1 MAAGH
6 VTHVQRAG
14 KGTRT
19 AGLARRPAKRAATAK
34 QETASGDT
42 FAEVAARLAEERTPA
57 ERARALVA
65 YAADLPPFEARS
77 PANRV
82 MGCAA
87 DTWVDVA
94 LRGDGTVDVRG
105 DSASVLT
112 RGAIGAL
119 AAACKG
125 LSPEGVLAIEETDVV
140 RLALN
145 ASAAQPAAGGA
156 LRRRDNATAYAL
168 WAAVRG
174 RARRL
179 ADGNEGGAPPPFPSL
194 VVSHDGT
201 VTPNG
206 TFAEQQARFLS
217 PSDADAK
224 RLADRLAKLKV
235 GVVAHFYM
243 DPQVQGLLIRASRFY
258 PHIFI
263 SDSLV
268 MAGRAVEMAR
278 AGGCRSVFVLGVDF
292 MSENVAAMLD
302 ENGMG
307 DVRVFRMDEAPIGC
321 TLADAADSDAYRTY
335 LAEPGSRR
343 GEEPAAHVV
352 YINTSLRAKA
362 KSDLLVP
369 TVTCTSSNVVRTVL
383 QAFLQLPEGAHVYY
397 GPDAYM
403 GANVTELLTS
413 LAELGDDAV
422 AAVHEGHTAASVAAC
437 LPRFH
442 YFEDGVC
449 MVHEAFGSDVADVV
463 AAEYADAYVTAHLE
477 VPGEMFRLA
486 LRRSRTG
493 FGAVGSTQT
502 ILNFINDKVDAA
514 VAAIKAQTSEED
526 GPLTAE
532 RIRVVLGT
540 EVGMLT
546 SIVESVRDKLAA
558 SGPVAAGI
566 EVEIIMPVSSESVT
580 PAEDAGASAT
590 LGGAVVL
597 PGPAA
602 GEGCSLEGGCA
613 ACPYMKM
620 NTLAAMDRTLD
631 LLEEEQASG
640 AGAGAATAH
649 LTAQQPE
656 AYAEALDGSA
666 ESVAARGCRPIVRM
680 QSFQANGVFPDE
692 FVAEVRR

>member
-1 MAAGH
+1 
-6 VTHVQRAG
+6 
-14 KGTRT
+14 
-19 AGLARRPAKRAATAK
+19 
-34 QETASGDT
+34 
-42 FAEVAARLAEERTPA
+42 
-57 ERARALVA
+57 
-65 YAADLPPFEARS
+65 
-77 PANRV
+77 
-82 MGCAA
+82 
-87 DTWVDVA
+87 
-94 LRGDGTVDVRG
+94 
-105 DSASVLT
+105 
-112 RGAIGAL
+112 
-119 AAACKG
+119 
-125 LSPEGVLAIEETDVV
+125 
-140 RLALN
+140 
-145 ASAAQPAAGGA
+145 
-156 LRRRDNATAYAL
+156 
-168 WAAVRG
+168 
-174 RARRL
+174 
-179 ADGNEGGAPPPFPSL
+179 
-194 VVSHDGT
+194 
-201 VTPNG
+201 
-206 TFAEQQARFLS
+206 
-217 PSDADAK
+217 
-224 RLADRLAKLKV
+224 
-235 GVVAHFYM
+235 
-243 DPQVQGLLIRASRFY
+243 
-258 PHIFI
+258 
-263 SDSLV
+263 
-268 MAGRAVEMAR
+268 
-278 AGGCRSVFVLGVDF
+278 
-292 MSENVAAMLD
+292 
-302 ENGMG
+302 
-307 DVRVFRMDEAPIGC
+307 
-321 TLADAADSDAYRTY
+321 
-335 LAEPGSRR
+335 
-343 GEEPAAHVV
+343 
-352 YINTSLRAKA
+352 
-362 KSDLLVP
+362 
-369 TVTCTSSNVVRTVL
+369 
-383 QAFLQLPEGAHVYY
+383 
-397 GPDAYM
+397 
-403 GANVTELLTS
+403 
-413 LAELGDDAV
+413 
-422 AAVHEGHTAASVAAC
+422 
-437 LPRFH
+437 
-442 YFEDGVC
+442 